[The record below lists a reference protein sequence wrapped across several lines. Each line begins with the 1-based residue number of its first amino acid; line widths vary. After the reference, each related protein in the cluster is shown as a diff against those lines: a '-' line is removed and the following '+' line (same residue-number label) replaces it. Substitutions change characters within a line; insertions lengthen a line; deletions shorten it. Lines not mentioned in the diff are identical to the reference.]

1 MNVDVIVVILI
12 ALFTGISGINDGGNL
27 IGTFLA
33 SRVVSVRWLLPIL
46 IISIAIGPVLFGTA
60 VSHTIA
66 VEVVN
71 FQKAGMVILAISLF
85 SALLTLL
92 ITWLLR
98 VPSSTTIALTG
109 GMIGGALSEGH
120 AELIHWVG
128 VLKVVGGMIGSVI
141 VGFMMAYLITQLLW
155 GGLQDVKDG
164 TNKKFTYLQY
174 FTIALQGLAYGA
186 NDQEKAIGL
195 TALYFLMIHH
205 QGHYTVTAFAVG
217 VPVLF
222 WVLGLFLGGL
232 RIARTVSG
240 HILRLR
246 ALQAIATQFSAAI
259 TVVAAAVAGLPVST
273 TQTTDGCLFGMGA
286 ATEPRKVRWITV
298 RKLLWVWVLSFPG
311 AIMIGYL
318 SMSILKIVN

>member
-1 MNVDVIVVILI
+1 MGIDVIVIVLI

-27 IGTFLA
+27 VGTFLS
-33 SRVVSVRWLLPIL
+33 SRVVSVRWLLPVL

-71 FQKAGMVILAISLF
+71 FQKAGMVILAVALF

-109 GMIGGALSEGH
+109 GMMGAALSDGY
-120 AELIHWVG
+120 AQLIQWTG
-128 VLKVVGGMIGSVI
+128 VLKVIGGMVGSVI
-141 VGFMMAYLITQLLW
+141 IGFIVAYLISRLVW
-155 GGLQDVKDG
+155 RNLQDIKDG
-164 TNKKFTYLQY
+164 TNTKFAYLQY
-174 FTIALQGLAYGA
+174 LTIALQGLAYGA

-205 QGHYTVTAFAVG
+205 EQHYEVTVVAIVI
-217 VPVLF
+217 PVLF
-222 WVLGLFLGGL
+222 WILGLFLGGA
-232 RIARTVSG
+232 RIARTVNG
-240 HILRLR
+240 HIMRLR
-246 ALQAIATQFSAAI
+246 TLQAIATQFSAAI
-259 TVVAAAVAGLPVST
+259 TVVAAALAGLPVST

-286 ATEPRKVRWITV
+286 ATESHKVRWITV
-298 RKLLWVWVLSFPG
+298 RKLLLVWMLSFPG
-311 AIMIGYL
+311 AIIIGYL
-318 SMSILKIVN
+318 SMSILKIIN